1 MTTLNSVSR
10 RTVLA
15 LAGTLP
21 LAARAAF
28 AAAKIPVGLELY
40 SVRNSLSTDLM
51 GTVRAVAKLGY
62 EVVEFYS
69 PYLQW
74 TPQQAADVRKLLD
87 ELGIK
92 CPSTHNG
99 ANVFT
104 PDGIQKAIDLNQA
117 IGSKAIIMA
126 SPGPVKT
133 LDDWK
138 ALTDRM
144 TATSEKL
151 RPLGMVAG
159 FHNHQLE
166 WKPVDGQ
173 RPMDIIASRTPKD
186 FVLQLDVG
194 TSVEAGADPVA
205 WIKANPGRIKSMH
218 CKDWSKEKGYAL
230 NFGEGE
236 SPWAGIFQAAESGGG
251 IEHYLIEQEAG
262 PVEEQLK
269 RAGECLANWKK
280 IKGT

>member
-1 MTTLNSVSR
+1 MTIPNSVSR
-10 RTVLA
+10 RTFLA

-28 AAAKIPVGLELY
+28 AASKIPVGLELY
-40 SVRNSLSTDLM
+40 SVRNSLSADLM

-69 PYLQW
+69 PYYQW

-99 ANVFT
+99 GTAFT
-104 PDGIQKAIDLNQA
+104 PEGIQKAIDLNQA
-117 IGSKAIIMA
+117 IGSKAIILA

-144 TATSEKL
+144 TAASEKL

-194 TSVEAGADPVA
+194 TAVEAGADPVA
-205 WIKANPGRIKSMH
+205 WIKANPGRIRSLH

-236 SPWAGIFQAAESGGG
+236 SPWKGIFNAAENGGG
-251 IEHYLIEQEAG
+251 VEYYLIEQEAG
-262 PVEEQLK
+262 PVEEQMK
-269 RAGECLANWKK
+269 RAEQCLANWKR

>member
-1 MTTLNSVSR
+1 MTIQNSVSR
-10 RTVLA
+10 RTFLA
-15 LAGTLP
+15 LAGTVP

-166 WKPVDGQ
+166 WKPVEGQ

-280 IKGT
+280 VKGT